1 MEVKGDFKTV
11 QPQWVEDEE
20 TCVSSISN
28 VSEPNKERRKRERRS
43 SVGPST
49 TTTASIPK
57 YIGDVIKEESPP
69 SKAILGE
76 LIRDIS
82 QRGSSSSP
90 PPPLPPKEIELHPTM
105 EEDGGEAI
113 TSSSAHHHR
122 SSSPKEGALD
132 RTPNR
137 SNSSRQQDTARQQPH
152 RRTSVDTPRI
162 MPSRSRRASIGG
174 TTFYPTSHMAKIDTY
189 LRGSELR
196 LNTDGTCSFLFE
208 EKKFVIETTNETSE
222 FVFYCSLGTLAHWK
236 KVWGKKLLKIMAIW
250 NEEQILKSPK
260 EGYENVGLRQTK
272 SSGDVNNN
280 EEEEDETEDNVGLL
294 RIDSSKE
301 NGPFVALIY
310 YGHVDKITDATQF
323 QDKLDKFV
331 DDALNYHDKLKAGP
345 EIDED
350 KDEQKQHQPQSCNT
364 SLKTSTS
371 TNTTCLTS
379 SLTSSVEEE
388 GANIAYLRLHEP
400 AAITASS
407 SSSSSQDD
415 VTPSHDDQTSCKK
428 SSSGVFTK
436 MIKSLRSKS
445 KEDIGRL
452 AFIDPNQKSAF
463 VVDTSTADD
472 LKIKVSRQRSSSRR
486 QSHHQSRSRSSSR
499 RRAAYTDETLHL
511 SSHSRK
517 SPTAIDE
524 HRVQSKKGAS
534 FHAKDP
540 PHRRPSQK
548 SSSFFHD
555 DYCGGLHYPSKK
567 GSSHLV
573 VDDKR
578 ASSSS
583 SFHRTDR
590 RISSPDVLNESMDA
604 RLTRFNQSEPA
615 LSHDMDEKAA
625 PKSPSKEYRR
635 HQTTDQHRRR
645 RTSSRS
651 CRKVCNNDPP
661 SHGMGR
667 QSAVHHADQS
677 SGGKEKEKSR
687 RRRTMAP
694 PGAPPSRPQ
703 GIGSGSRS
711 RSAHRSK
718 VRVEQ

>member
-1 MEVKGDFKTV
+1 
-11 QPQWVEDEE
+11 
-20 TCVSSISN
+20 
-28 VSEPNKERRKRERRS
+28 
-43 SVGPST
+43 
-49 TTTASIPK
+49 
-57 YIGDVIKEESPP
+57 
-69 SKAILGE
+69 
-76 LIRDIS
+76 
-82 QRGSSSSP
+82 
-90 PPPLPPKEIELHPTM
+90 
-105 EEDGGEAI
+105 
-113 TSSSAHHHR
+113 
-122 SSSPKEGALD
+122 
-132 RTPNR
+132 
-137 SNSSRQQDTARQQPH
+137 
-152 RRTSVDTPRI
+152 
-162 MPSRSRRASIGG
+162 
-174 TTFYPTSHMAKIDTY
+174 MAKIDTY

-208 EKKFVIETTNETSE
+208 EKKFEIETTNETSE

-260 EGYENVGLRQTK
+260 EGYGDVGLRQTK
-272 SSGDVNNN
+272 SSGDDNSNG
-280 EEEEDETEDNVGLL
+280 EEESEEDETEDNVGLL

-310 YGHVDKITDATQF
+310 YGHVNKITDATHF

-331 DDALNYHDKLKAGP
+331 DDALNNHDKLKAGP

-350 KDEQKQHQPQSCNT
+350 KDEQKHHQPQSCNT

-407 SSSSSQDD
+407 SSSSSQDG
-415 VTPSHDDQTSCKK
+415 HDDQTSCKK

-499 RRAAYTDETLHL
+499 RRAAFTDESLHS

-534 FHAKDP
+534 FHAKDH
-540 PHRRPSQK
+540 PHRGPCQE

-567 GSSHLV
+567 GSSYHV

-590 RISSPDVLNESMDA
+590 RISTPDDLNESMDA

-615 LSHDMDEKAA
+615 ALSRDIMDEKAEKA
-625 PKSPSKEYRR
+625 EKASPKSPTKEYRR

-651 CRKVCNNDPP
+651 RRKVCNNDPP

-667 QSAVHHADQS
+667 QTSVHHADQS

-687 RRRTMAP
+687 RRRTLAP
-694 PGAPPSRPQ
+694 PAPPSKPQ
-703 GIGSGSRS
+703 GIGSSSRS
-711 RSAHRSK
+711 RSARRSK
-718 VRVEQ
+718 VRAEQ

>member
-11 QPQWVEDEE
+11 QSQWVEDEE

-43 SVGPST
+43 SVGPSNT
-49 TTTASIPK
+49 ATTASIPK
-57 YIGDVIKEESPP
+57 YIGDVIKEEPP

-90 PPPLPPKEIELHPTM
+90 PPPLPPKEIELYP
-105 EEDGGEAI
+105 EEDELDHH
-113 TSSSAHHHR
+113 HHHR
-122 SSSPKEGALD
+122 SSSPKEGALE

-137 SNSSRQQDTARQQPH
+137 SNSSRQDTTRQPH

-208 EKKFVIETTNETSE
+208 EKKFEIETTNETSE
-222 FVFYCSLGTLAHWK
+222 FVFYCSLGTLGHWK

-250 NEEQILKSPK
+250 NEEQILKSPN
-260 EGYENVGLRQTK
+260 ERYVDVSNNVEE
-272 SSGDVNNN
+272 

-294 RIDSSKE
+294 RVDSSKE

-310 YGHVDKITDATQF
+310 YGHVDKITDATHF

-345 EIDED
+345 EVDED
-350 KDEQKQHQPQSCNT
+350 KDEQKQHQPQSCNA
-364 SLKTSTS
+364 SSKTSTT

-379 SLTSSVEEE
+379 SVTSSVEE
-388 GANIAYLRLHEP
+388 GGNIAYLRLHEP
-400 AAITASS
+400 AAITVS

-452 AFIDPNQKSAF
+452 AFVDPNQKSAF
-463 VVDTSTADD
+463 VVDTSTADE
-472 LKIKVSRQRSSSRR
+472 LKINVSRQRSNRR
-486 QSHHQSRSRSSSR
+486 QSQHQSRSRSSSR
-499 RRAAYTDETLHL
+499 RRSAYTDESLHS

-534 FHAKDP
+534 FHAKDH
-540 PHRRPSQK
+540 PHRGPSQK

-555 DYCGGLHYPSKK
+555 DYGGGLHYPSKK
-567 GSSHLV
+567 GSSYHV

-590 RISSPDVLNESMDA
+590 RISSPDVLNESADA

-615 LSHDMDEKAA
+615 LSRDVDEKAA
-625 PKSPSKEYRR
+625 PKSPTKEYRR
-635 HQTTDQHRRR
+635 HQTTDQHRRK

-651 CRKVCNNDPP
+651 RRKVSNNDPP

-667 QSAVHHADQS
+667 QSSVRDHADQG

-687 RRRTMAP
+687 RRRTLAP
-694 PGAPPSRPQ
+694 PAPPSRPQ
-703 GIGSGSRS
+703 GIGSTGRS
-711 RSAHRSK
+711 RSARRSK
-718 VRVEQ
+718 VRAEQ

>member
-1 MEVKGDFKTV
+1 
-11 QPQWVEDEE
+11 
-20 TCVSSISN
+20 
-28 VSEPNKERRKRERRS
+28 
-43 SVGPST
+43 
-49 TTTASIPK
+49 
-57 YIGDVIKEESPP
+57 
-69 SKAILGE
+69 
-76 LIRDIS
+76 
-82 QRGSSSSP
+82 
-90 PPPLPPKEIELHPTM
+90 
-105 EEDGGEAI
+105 
-113 TSSSAHHHR
+113 
-122 SSSPKEGALD
+122 
-132 RTPNR
+132 
-137 SNSSRQQDTARQQPH
+137 
-152 RRTSVDTPRI
+152 
-162 MPSRSRRASIGG
+162 
-174 TTFYPTSHMAKIDTY
+174 MAKIDTY

-208 EKKFVIETTNETSE
+208 EKKFEIETTNETSE
-222 FVFYCSLGTLAHWK
+222 FVFYCSLGTLAHLK

-250 NEEQILKSPK
+250 NEEQILKSPN
-260 EGYENVGLRQTK
+260 ERYGDMCDNVEE
-272 SSGDVNNN
+272 

-310 YGHVDKITDATQF
+310 YGHVDKITDATHF

-331 DDALNYHDKLKAGP
+331 DDALNYHDKLTAGP
-345 EIDED
+345 EVDED
-350 KDEQKQHQPQSCNT
+350 KDEQKQHQPQSCNA
-364 SLKTSTS
+364 SLKTSTT

-379 SLTSSVEEE
+379 SVTSSVEE
-388 GANIAYLRLHEP
+388 GGNIAYLRLHEP
-400 AAITASS
+400 AAITAS

-452 AFIDPNQKSAF
+452 AFVDPNQKSAF

-472 LKIKVSRQRSSSRR
+472 LKIKVSRQRSSRR

-499 RRAAYTDETLHL
+499 RRSAYTDESLHS

-534 FHAKDP
+534 FHAKDH
-540 PHRRPSQK
+540 PHRGPSQK

-555 DYCGGLHYPSKK
+555 DYGGGLHYPSKK
-567 GSSHLV
+567 GSSYHV

-578 ASSSS
+578 TSS

-590 RISSPDVLNESMDA
+590 RISSPDDLNESADA

-625 PKSPSKEYRR
+625 PKSPTKEYRR

-645 RTSSRS
+645 RTSSRP
-651 CRKVCNNDPP
+651 CRKVCNDDPP

-667 QSAVHHADQS
+667 QGAVHHPDQS

-687 RRRTMAP
+687 RRRTLAP
-694 PGAPPSRPQ
+694 PAPPSKPQ
-703 GIGSGSRS
+703 GIGSSSRS
-711 RSAHRSK
+711 RSARRSK

>member
-11 QPQWVEDEE
+11 VQPQWVEDED

-43 SVGPST
+43 SVGPSNT

-122 SSSPKEGALD
+122 SSSPKEGALE

-137 SNSSRQQDTARQQPH
+137 SNSSRQQDTARKQPH
-152 RRTSVDTPRI
+152 RRASVDTPRI

-208 EKKFVIETTNETSE
+208 EKKFEIETTNETSE
-222 FVFYCSLGTLAHWK
+222 FVFYCSLGTLGHWK

-250 NEEQILKSPK
+250 NEEQILKSPN
-260 EGYENVGLRQTK
+260 ERYGDICDNVEE
-272 SSGDVNNN
+272 

-294 RIDSSKE
+294 RVDSSKE

-310 YGHVDKITDATQF
+310 YGHVDKITDATHF

-345 EIDED
+345 EVDED
-350 KDEQKQHQPQSCNT
+350 KDEQKQHQPQSCNA
-364 SLKTSTS
+364 SLKTSTT

-379 SLTSSVEEE
+379 SVTSSVEE
-388 GANIAYLRLHEP
+388 GGNIAYLRLHEP
-400 AAITASS
+400 AAITAP

-452 AFIDPNQKSAF
+452 AFVDPNQKSAF
-463 VVDTSTADD
+463 VVDTSTADE
-472 LKIKVSRQRSSSRR
+472 LKINVSRQRSSRR

-499 RRAAYTDETLHL
+499 RRLAYTDESLHS

-534 FHAKDP
+534 FHAKDH
-540 PHRRPSQK
+540 PHRGPSQK

-555 DYCGGLHYPSKK
+555 DYGGGLHYPSKK
-567 GSSHLV
+567 GSSYHV

-578 ASSSS
+578 TSS

-590 RISSPDVLNESMDA
+590 RISSPDDLNESADA

-625 PKSPSKEYRR
+625 PKSPTKEYRR

-645 RTSSRS
+645 RTSSRP
-651 CRKVCNNDPP
+651 CRKVCNDDPP

-667 QSAVHHADQS
+667 QGAVHHADQS

-687 RRRTMAP
+687 RRRTLAP
-694 PGAPPSRPQ
+694 PAPPSKPQ
-703 GIGSGSRS
+703 GIGSSSRS
-711 RSAHRSK
+711 RSARRSK

>member
-11 QPQWVEDEE
+11 QPQWVEDD
-20 TCVSSISN
+20 VSSISN
-28 VSEPNKERRKRERRS
+28 VSEPNKERRKRELRS
-43 SVGPST
+43 SVGPS

-57 YIGDVIKEESPP
+57 YIGDAIKEESPP

-90 PPPLPPKEIELHPTM
+90 PPPLPPKEIDVYP

-113 TSSSAHHHR
+113 TSSSTHHQHHHR
-122 SSSPKEGALD
+122 SSSPKEGGALE

-137 SNSSRQQDTARQQPH
+137 SNSSRQQDTVRRQPH
-152 RRTSVDTPRI
+152 RRASVDTPRI

-196 LNTDGTCSFLFE
+196 LNTDGTCCFLFE
-208 EKKFVIETTNETSE
+208 EKKFEIETTNETSE
-222 FVFYCSLGTLAHWK
+222 FVFYCSLGTLGHWK

-260 EGYENVGLRQTK
+260 EGY
-272 SSGDVNNN
+272 GDVNGNG
-280 EEEEDETEDNVGLL
+280 EEEESEEDETEDNVGLL

-310 YGHVDKITDATQF
+310 YGHVNKITDATHF

-350 KDEQKQHQPQSCNT
+350 KDEQKQHQPQSC
-364 SLKTSTS
+364 KSTS
-371 TNTTCLTS
+371 TNTTCLTG

-388 GANIAYLRLHEP
+388 GANIAYLRLREP
-400 AAITASS
+400 AAITASCSSS

-415 VTPSHDDQTSCKK
+415 VTPSHHDDQTSCKK

-445 KEDIGRL
+445 KEDIARL

-472 LKIKVSRQRSSSRR
+472 LKINVSRQRSSRR

-499 RRAAYTDETLHL
+499 RRAAFTDEPLHS

-534 FHAKDP
+534 FHGKDHP
-540 PHRRPSQK
+540 RRGPSQK

-567 GSSHLV
+567 GSSYHV

-578 ASSSS
+578 ASS

-590 RISSPDVLNESMDA
+590 RISSPDDLNESMDA

-615 LSHDMDEKAA
+615 ALSRDIDEVKAA
-625 PKSPSKEYRR
+625 PTSPSKEYRR

-651 CRKVCNNDPP
+651 RRKVSNNDPP

-667 QSAVHHADQS
+667 HGAVHHADQS
-677 SGGKEKEKSR
+677 LAGKEKEKSR
-687 RRRTMAP
+687 RRRTLAP
-694 PGAPPSRPQ
+694 PAPPSRPS
-703 GIGSGSRS
+703 GIGSTGRS
-711 RSAHRSK
+711 RSARRSK
-718 VRVEQ
+718 VRAEQKYDK